1 MKAYYI
7 QKVKIVA
14 FISTFTILILVFIAS
29 SSWKMYLFSFK
40 QFAWHDRVFSSSL
53 SIWKAGDLIQCW
65 TDFLLNL
72 WDEISF
78 SELVK
83 TQFTPASPYEVVYQ
97 NFFDAK
103 FLSLLHRMVYQWYS
117 TYNNV
122 LKYFVSF
129 EIPQLLSRE
138 SKIKWE
144 NKKLDLNRVSISFS
158 EDKQN
163 LVIIPDNW
171 SRENQ
176 LSDFFSQDCVTHL
189 YSTDTQNRKD
199 QHRREIKKSKN
210 WIIVAT
216 QSEVFQPFNNL
227 WTITLIDWYKRY
239 YHNQQDPRY
248 DISEV
253 VKKIQELRDCKVI
266 NLDNNG
272 LIS

>member
-1 MKAYYI
+1 
-7 QKVKIVA
+7 
-14 FISTFTILILVFIAS
+14 
-29 SSWKMYLFSFK
+29 MYLFSFK

-53 SIWKAGDLIQCW
+53 SIWKVGDLIQCGW
-65 TDFLLNL
+65 DFLLNL

-78 SELVK
+78 PELIK
-83 TQFTPASPYEVVYQ
+83 TQFVPTSTYEIVYPK
-97 NFFDAK
+97 FFDEN
-103 FLSLLHRMVYQWYS
+103 FLSLLHRMVYQRYS

-122 LKYFVSF
+122 LKCFVSF
-129 EIPQLLSRE
+129 EIAQLLARE
-138 SKIKWE
+138 SKIKW
-144 NKKLDLNRVSISFS
+144 NIKKLNFDKFSIPLNNS
-158 EDKQN
+158 KQN
-163 LVIIPDNW
+163 LIIIPDNR

-176 LSDFFSQDCVTHL
+176 LSNFFSKEYITHL

-199 QHRREIKKSKN
+199 QHRREIKKSKV

-216 QSEVFQPFNNL
+216 QSEIFQPFNNL

-253 VKKIQELRDCKVI
+253 VKKMRELWNCEIISV
-266 NLDNNG
+266 NNKW